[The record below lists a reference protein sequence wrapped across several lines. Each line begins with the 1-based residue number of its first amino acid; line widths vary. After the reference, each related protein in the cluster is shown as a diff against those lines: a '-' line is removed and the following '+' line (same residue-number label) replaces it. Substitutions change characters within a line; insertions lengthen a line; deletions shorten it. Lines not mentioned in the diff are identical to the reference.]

1 MKSTPQ
7 PKQKLPKITLI
18 PDDKSLDFLKGKEL
32 FPEKNARAKE
42 KLKNIQLPPRTISS
56 KNRENQ

>member
-7 PKQKLPKITLI
+7 PKQKLPKITFL
-18 PDDKSLDFLKGKEL
+18 PDNGSLDFLKGKEL

-42 KLKNIQLPPRTISS
+42 KLKNIQLPPR
-56 KNRENQ
+56 